1 MTAAVFA
8 APVALGQIGAPAGP
22 FDPRGTLPV
31 EALKADLQ
39 ALWDILEEGHGG
51 LDRYAPA
58 ETLKR
63 AFDDARNG
71 LTGPLTEID
80 LYGRLLPL
88 IAAIQDGHTRL
99 SLSEGAAAYI
109 DAKPVHFPFALR
121 ILGDRVHILGNL
133 SGDRGV
139 GEGDEVLS
147 IDGRPMREIIE
158 TLLPLVP
165 ADAGIRT
172 AKLRRLEDPAA
183 FGLLYAV
190 RFGMPEAFR
199 VRLRSFASGKTV
211 EVAMPGITAGD
222 IARIPGERHP
232 AAAGRRPN
240 YELSFRG
247 STAVLTIRAF
257 GDDQDKSRP
266 AFPAFLAETF
276 RSLEEKKTPGLV
288 IDLRGNGGGFDEYGK
303 MLFAHVADRPFL
315 YYWAM
320 EAKKDR
326 YDLFRYT
333 GETAESAAELARP
346 LRKNAAGRYDVVGH
360 PNRGLQM
367 PRAPHFAGRVAV
379 LIDGGSRST
388 AGETVSAFHFYKKA
402 VFFGEEG
409 GAGYYGN
416 TACLVLAT
424 LPHSRIRVS
433 VPLVRTTM
441 AVDGYPG
448 DRGLVPDFPVAPAI
462 GELLAGRDP
471 VLERALACLE
481 RK

>member
-1 MTAAVFA
+1 MTAAVLVAPA
-8 APVALGQIGAPAGP
+8 AVGQIGAPAGP
-22 FDPRGTLPV
+22 FDPQGTLPV
-31 EALKADLQ
+31 EALKADLSV
-39 ALWDILEEGHGG
+39 LWDILEEGHGG
-51 LDRYAPA
+51 LDRYAPVA
-58 ETLKR
+58 ELEKSFE
-63 AFDDARNG
+63 AVKSG

-99 SLSEGAAAYI
+99 ALSEGAAAYL

-121 ILGDRVHILGNL
+121 ILGDRVHILRNL
-133 SGDRGV
+133 SGDRSV
-139 GEGDEVLS
+139 GEGAEVLA

-158 TLLPLVP
+158 ALLPLVP

-199 VRLRSFASGKTV
+199 ARLRSRTSGETG
-211 EVAMPGITAGD
+211 EVAVPGITAGD
-222 IARIPGERHP
+222 IARIPGERYP
-232 AAAGRRPN
+232 ATAGRRPN

-247 STAVLTIRAF
+247 STAVLTIRAL

-266 AFPAFLAETF
+266 GFPAFLAETF
-276 RSLEEKKTPGLV
+276 RSLEEKNTPGLV

-326 YDLFRYT
+326 YDLFRFT
-333 GETAESAAELARP
+333 SETVESVAELARP
-346 LRKNAAGRYDVVGH
+346 LRKNAAGRFDVVGH

-367 PRAPHFAGRVAV
+367 PRSPHFAGRVAI
-379 LIDGGSRST
+379 LIDGGSRSA
-388 AGETVSAFHFYKKA
+388 AGEAVSAFHFYKKA

-424 LPHSRIRVS
+424 LPRSRIRVS

-448 DRGLVPDFPVAPAI
+448 DRGLVPDFPVRPTI
-462 GELLAGRDP
+462 GDLLAGRDP
-471 VLERALACLE
+471 VLERALAFLE